1 MDAFKKAELIEL
13 IETLDEEDAKRK
25 VWELEIERP
34 YGEYRAACKM
44 IVENDEDT

>member
-1 MDAFKKAELIEL
+1 VDAFKKAELIEL
-13 IETLDEEDAKRK
+13 IETFDEEDVKRK

-44 IVENDEDT
+44 LVENDEDT